1 MDIPL
6 GGGGGSLHVVE
17 PELLLHVTI
26 RHLAKGLLVVL
37 HELEDGRQ
45 LLFLNSVE
53 KKGYRGE
60 RCSYPRCDRERERD
74 AASLL
79 GGRTPLSRIS
89 AFAFQSKG
97 KTKPK
102 RDPRKTRELVRSKK
116 LNSRVL
122 NIGVLSLS
130 FALEIWGP
138 PSYRGFSVL
147 PFPLEP
153 LFRVARTSHSAAGG
167 RRYVLVSGW
176 RPCEEIGQKQRWTS
190 QSGGRRSTRGWEIGE
205 RWTHMH
211 EGAGGGGECL
221 LLKGA
226 TSCTLHKDTFWPV
239 GPLSLLPGTGPGWRE
254 ALFTVRRLDG
264 GERLPYHYEAG
275 PATCHL
281 ASTGQL
287 PGA

>member
-1 MDIPL
+1 ML
-6 GGGGGSLHVVE
+6 L
-17 PELLLHVTI
+17 PEV
-26 RHLAKGLLVVL
+26 
-37 HELEDGRQ
+37 RQ
-45 LLFLNSVE
+45 
-53 KKGYRGE
+53 
-60 RCSYPRCDRERERD
+60 RERERD

-190 QSGGRRSTRGWEIGE
+190 QSGGRRSTRGWETGE

-221 LLKGA
+221 LLRQRGDFLYFAQRHLLASGA
-226 TSCTLHKDTFWPV
+226 PVPPSRDRAWLERGFVYCTQA
-239 GPLSLLPGTGPGWRE
+239 GRRGAAPLSL
-254 ALFTVRRLDG
+254 
-264 GERLPYHYEAG
+264 
-275 PATCHL
+275 
-281 ASTGQL
+281 
-287 PGA
+287 